1 MAIGGSSAKQR
12 IACGGSVSNLDKVF
26 AQCNGLAIHAPVK
39 SPDTGR
45 TGSILMEVIEYVRV
59 YEHEIYRNNF
69 RLNVGPNI
77 IFTDHQNSP
86 VRPSKLIVLIQ
97 KSCTRTIDI

>member
-1 MAIGGSSAKQR
+1 M
-12 IACGGSVSNLDKVF
+12 CVPHFEKVF

-45 TGSILMEVIEYVRV
+45 TGSILIEVFEYVRV

-69 RLNVGPNI
+69 RLNVGPNTI
-77 IFTDHQNSP
+77 LQT
-86 VRPSKLIVLIQ
+86 SKLT
-97 KSCTRTIDI
+97 S